1 VSVIDS
7 WANRL
12 PLLALRR
19 PSGAVV
25 VFSHDVHVR
34 RMFVAGEPGGIYDPS
49 VLSSLFADSAGTT
62 PATVDGPVGRV
73 LDLSGRGNHL
83 VQSVADSRPT
93 LRLIDGR
100 YSLQFDG
107 VDDHLVSA
115 AALNLTA
122 TSRLTVCAAIR
133 ALNLTSAG
141 SAGIGMV
148 VNHNGT
154 GAAAW
159 SIQVPD
165 TTTGR
170 INFSS
175 SGSPSATRSAVIS
188 GLAAPR
194 SMVLTGSADIA
205 APYSHLRLDGA
216 APASNVLSQNSG
228 PYASATLAV
237 GRQSDSAVRHFN
249 GHLYGLIIRGASSS
263 AREIAIAE
271 QWASRRAGVVL
282 Q

>member
-1 VSVIDS
+1 MLTLFRASRPFRV
-7 WANRL
+7 L
-12 PLLALRR
+12 PMSLDL
-19 PSGAVV
+19 
-25 VFSHDVHVR
+25 HVR

-73 LDLSGRGNHL
+73 LDLSGRGSHL

-175 SGSPSATRSAVIS
+175 SGTASSTRSAVIS
-188 GLAAPR
+188 GLSAPR
-194 SMVLTGSADIA
+194 SMVLTGTADIA
-205 APYSHLRLDGA
+205 APYSRLRLDGA
-216 APASNVLSQNSG
+216 APASNTLSQNSG
-228 PYASATLAV
+228 PYASAPLAV
-237 GRQSDSAVRHFN
+237 ARQSDAAVRHFN
-249 GHLYGLIIRGASSS
+249 GHLYGLIIRGVVSSD
-263 AREIAIAE
+263 REITFAE
-271 QWASRRAGVVL
+271 RWAAKRAGVAL
-282 Q
+282 

>member
-1 VSVIDS
+1 VLQPSLD
-7 WANRL
+7 
-12 PLLALRR
+12 LR
-19 PSGAVV
+19 
-25 VFSHDVHVR
+25 VR
-34 RMFVAGEPGGIYDPS
+34 RLFVAAEPGAIYDPS
-49 VLSSLFADSAGTT
+49 DLSTLFADAAGTT

-73 LDLSGRGNHL
+73 LDVSGRGNHL
-83 VQSVADSRPT
+83 IQSVADSRPT

-107 VDDHLVSA
+107 VDDHLVTVA
-115 AALNLTA
+115 TLNLTSSA
-122 TSRLTVCAAIR
+122 RITVCAAIR

-175 SGSPSATRSAVIS
+175 SGTTSSTRSAVIR
-188 GLAAPR
+188 GLSAPR

-205 APYSHLRLDGA
+205 APYSRLRLDGTA
-216 APASNVLSQNSG
+216 AAENLLSQNSG

-237 GRQSDSAVRHFN
+237 GRQSDGAVRYFS
-249 GHLYGLIIRGASSS
+249 GHLYGLIIRGAAST

-271 QWASRRAGVVL
+271 QWAARRAGVVL